1 MQQKEKFM
9 EVNFNPIRSFMSG
22 ASQAMSRKGP
32 SSVAGNTVP
41 TADPSV
47 SLKTSPTTSPP
58 VRSEKVAQAS
68 ALVADGDYPPDGDLN
83 RMADL
88 LSKHLQN

>member
-1 MQQKEKFM
+1 MA
-9 EVNFNPIRSFMSG
+9 G

-32 SSVAGNTVP
+32 SAVAGNTVP
-41 TADPSV
+41 TANPAV
-47 SLKTSPTTSPP
+47 SLKSTPSTSPP

-68 ALVADGDYPPDGDLN
+68 ALVADADYPPDGDLN

-88 LSKHLQN
+88 LVKHLQN